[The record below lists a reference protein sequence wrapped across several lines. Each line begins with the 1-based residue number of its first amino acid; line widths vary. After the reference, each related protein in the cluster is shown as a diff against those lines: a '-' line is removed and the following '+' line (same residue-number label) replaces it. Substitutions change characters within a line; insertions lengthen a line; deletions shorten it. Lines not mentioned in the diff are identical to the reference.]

1 MSKSK
6 KPEILSQGRTER
18 QQATLVAALWI
29 GDAAMAVVFA
39 GALAASVTAIGY
51 GVASTVLAGAT
62 VMIGAAL
69 LRAGVQFKATT
80 AGQRTAQNAKR
91 DWRARIYPSLLQAA
105 PGSRR
110 MVGEQIADAVDRIE
124 DIDGYHARFLPL
136 RRAAVVAPL
145 LIAAA
150 AAFGSPVAAAIM
162 IVTLLPFAVG
172 LALAGS
178 ASSAAAARQFEAL
191 ARLSGLFIDRVR
203 ALPVII
209 GFGAEDRI
217 TRQLGGATTEV
228 ADRTLA
234 VLRVAFVSS
243 AIIEFFAALSVA
255 LLAVYCGFNL
265 LGLLPFPAP
274 ERLDLGRSLFVLAL
288 APEFYLPM
296 RRLAAAYH
304 DKQTGMAAMERLS
317 ALAAPSS
324 PIPVSA
330 EHPGVPPHL
339 VFKALVIE
347 YGDHRIGP
355 VSFDFPVAAMT
366 AISGP
371 TGSGKSSLLA
381 ALLGL
386 APIGGGTIRVDDC
399 ADAIASLDGQIGWA
413 GQVTALLPGTIAQNI
428 AVARADATPADI
440 ARAAERAGLG
450 ALIAS
455 RPAGLETRLDH
466 SGSGLSGGERRRIGI
481 ARVLLK
487 DAPLWLLDEP
497 TADLDA
503 AAAADIEAILHE
515 AGRGRTVIVA
525 THSASLAASADAHLV
540 LR

>member
-6 KPEILSQGRTER
+6 KPEILSQGKTER
-18 QQATLVAALWI
+18 QQAALVAMLWT
-29 GDAAMAVVFA
+29 GDAATAVVFA
-39 GALAASVTAIGY
+39 GALAATAVAIGD
-51 GVASTVLAGAT
+51 GARSVVL
-62 VMIGAAL
+62 IGAVAMIAATL
-69 LRAGVQFKATT
+69 LRAAVQFQATF
-80 AGQRTAQNAKR
+80 AGQRAAQTAKR
-91 DWRARIYPSLLQAA
+91 DWRARIYRPLLQAA
-105 PGSRR
+105 SGSRT

-136 RRAAVVAPL
+136 RRAAVFAPL

-162 IVTLLPFAVG
+162 IVTLLPFVVG

-203 ALPVII
+203 ALPII
-209 GFGAEDRI
+209 ISFGAEDRI
-217 TRQLGGATTEV
+217 TRQLGSATAEV
-228 ADRTLA
+228 AERTLA
-234 VLRVAFVSS
+234 VLRVAFLSS

-255 LLAVYCGFNL
+255 LVAVYCGFNL

-274 ERLDLGRSLFVLAL
+274 ERLNLGQALFVLAL

-304 DKQTGMAAMERLS
+304 DKQTGTAAMERLS
-317 ALAAPSS
+317 ALAAPEQ
-324 PIPVSA
+324 SA
-330 EHPGVPPHL
+330 PAAAALSGAPPHIA
-339 VFKALVIE
+339 FEALVID
-347 YGDHRIGP
+347 YGDHKIGP
-355 VSFDFPVAAMT
+355 VSFDFPAGEMT

-386 APIGGGTIRVDDC
+386 APIGGGAIRVGGC
-399 ADAIASLDGQIGWA
+399 IEGIAALDSQIGWA
-413 GQVTALLPGTIAQNI
+413 GQVTALLPGTIAENI
-428 AVARADATPADI
+428 AVARADASPEDVVLA
-440 ARAAERAGLG
+440 ARQAGLG
-450 ALIAS
+450 PLIAS
-455 RPAGLETRLDH
+455 RRTGVDTHLDH
-466 SGSGLSGGERRRIGI
+466 RGSGLSGGERRRIGI

-503 AAAADIEAILHE
+503 DAAADIEAILHH

-525 THSASLAASADAHLV
+525 THSASLAASADVHLV
-540 LR
+540 LP

>member
-1 MSKSK
+1 
-6 KPEILSQGRTER
+6 
-18 QQATLVAALWI
+18 
-29 GDAAMAVVFA
+29 
-39 GALAASVTAIGY
+39 
-51 GVASTVLAGAT
+51 
-62 VMIGAAL
+62 L
-69 LRAGVQFKATT
+69 LRAAVQFQATR
-80 AGQRTAQNAKR
+80 AGQRAAQAAKSA
-91 DWRARIYPSLLQAA
+91 WRARTNRPLLQAA
-105 PGSRR
+105 SDSRT

-136 RRAAVVAPL
+136 RRAAVFAPL

-162 IVTLLPFAVG
+162 IVTLLPFVVG

-191 ARLSGLFIDRVR
+191 ARLSGLFVDRVR
-203 ALPVII
+203 ALPIII

-217 TRQLGGATTEV
+217 TRQLGGATAEV
-228 ADRTLA
+228 ADRTMA

-255 LLAVYCGFNL
+255 LVAVYCGFNL

-274 ERLDLGRSLFVLAL
+274 EALDLGQALFVLAL

-304 DKQTGMAAMERLS
+304 DKQTGTAAMERLS
-317 ALAAPSS
+317 ALAAPE
-324 PIPVSA
+324 PPAGVSA
-330 EHPGVPPHL
+330 LPPGAPPHIC
-339 VFKALVIE
+339 FEALVID

-355 VSFDFPVAAMT
+355 VSFDVPAAAMT

-371 TGSGKSSLLA
+371 TGSGKSSLLS

-386 APIGGGTIRVDDC
+386 APIGGGVIRVDDH
-399 ADAIASLDGQIGWA
+399 ADGIAALDGQIGWA
-413 GQVTALLPGTIAQNI
+413 GQVTALLPGSIAANI
-428 AVARADATPADI
+428 AVARADATTAEI
-440 ARAAERAGLG
+440 ALAAEKAGLG

-455 RPAGLETRLDH
+455 RPAGIDTQLDH
-466 SGSGLSGGERRRIGI
+466 RGSGLSGGERRRIGI

-503 AAAADIEAILHE
+503 DAAADIEAILRD

-525 THSASLAASADAHLV
+525 THSTSLAASADAHVV

>member
-1 MSKSK
+1 MN
-6 KPEILSQGRTER
+6 KPEKHEILSQGRTER
-18 QQATLVAALWI
+18 QQTTLVAALWI
-29 GDAAMAVVFA
+29 GDAAVAVVFA
-39 GALAASVTAIGY
+39 GALAASVAAIGH

-91 DWRARIYPSLLQAA
+91 DWRARIYQSLLQAA

-162 IVTLLPFAVG
+162 IVTLLPFAIG

-228 ADRTLA
+228 ADRTVA

-255 LLAVYCGFNL
+255 LVAVYCGFNL

-317 ALAAPSS
+317 ALATPSS

-330 EHPGVPPHL
+330 EHPSVPPHL
-339 VFKALVIE
+339 VFKALVID
-347 YGDHRIGP
+347 YGDHKVGP

-386 APIGGGTIRVDDC
+386 APIGDGTIRVDDC
-399 ADAIASLDGQIGWA
+399 ADGIASLDGQIGWA

-440 ARAAERAGLG
+440 ARAAESSGLG

-455 RPAGLETRLDH
+455 RPAGLETQLDH
-466 SGSGLSGGERRRIGI
+466 RGSGLSGGERRRIGI